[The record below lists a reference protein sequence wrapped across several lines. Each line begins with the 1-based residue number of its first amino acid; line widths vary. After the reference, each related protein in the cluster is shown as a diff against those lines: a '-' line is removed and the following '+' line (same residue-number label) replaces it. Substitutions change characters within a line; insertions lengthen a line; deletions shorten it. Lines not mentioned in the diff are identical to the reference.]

1 VLFVALTAA
10 WNVPAGGRLSAQSLG
25 EIAKQEASRRQRI
38 QAPAKVVTDGDLKP
52 PGALAAP
59 TVPAAPPASAVALPS
74 APSAN
79 TPPEPKYVARDASYW
94 LARMRELRTKR
105 VRYTLLAA
113 ALQDRVDGLT
123 RDFDST
129 PDRRLR
135 STIDSELQRVR
146 TERNLVAADVASVDK
161 QIFDLEEE
169 ARRSNVP
176 PGWLRP

>member
-1 VLFVALTAA
+1 
-10 WNVPAGGRLSAQSLG
+10 
-25 EIAKQEASRRQRI
+25 
-38 QAPAKVVTDGDLKP
+38 
-52 PGALAAP
+52 
-59 TVPAAPPASAVALPS
+59 
-74 APSAN
+74 
-79 TPPEPKYVARDASYW
+79 VARDASYW

-105 VRYTLLAA
+105 DRYTLLAA